1 MKLALGLRSF
11 GVAFGD
17 HVVIND
23 VTFRLATAGMTVLV
37 GPAGSG
43 KSTLLRTL
51 AGLNDNHP
59 SLTTW
64 GTIALGD
71 MPLMGGQTAGLQ
83 RPALVMQH
91 ARFFLDTVR
100 ENLVSALPNRAALE
114 QLDQTRIVT
123 ERLRACGLGALAAYL
138 PSNAVDLPLGVQRQ
152 LAIARALMPEPRVLF
167 ADEPMAGLDDDDAI
181 EIIAMLRLQ
190 AYERAVVLVTHNQR
204 YALAAGGTTM
214 LLAGGRIQEIAAT
227 QAFFASPRTELA
239 RCFLRTGGC
248 VAAPEPQE
256 TPPEPQET
264 PSRFL
269 GPRGF
274 FWALPGRL
282 GGTPRPGIIDEVEQ
296 DLEGLRRLGVTV
308 LVTLEETATVAP
320 EALAALGIESL
331 HFPIPDMGTPGVEA
345 ALGLSRR
352 IAAWMAGG
360 EVVAVHCRAGLG
372 RTGTV
377 LACQLIA
384 GGMTAQAAL
393 DAIRGSNPG
402 CVQSLAQV
410 ELLREFAAAMDL
422 ASKPKNETRPEA
434 ETTERGDH
442 TWH

>member
-1 MKLALGLRSF
+1 MRLALGLRSF
-11 GVAFGD
+11 GVAFGEQ
-17 HVVIND
+17 VILHD
-23 VTFRLATAGMTVLV
+23 VSFELAATGMTVLV

-64 GTIALGD
+64 GTVALGD
-71 MPLMGGQTAGLQ
+71 MPLVGGQTAGLQ

-114 QLDQTRIVT
+114 QLDQTRVVT
-123 ERLRACGLGALAAYL
+123 ERLRACGLGGLAAHL
-138 PSNAVDLPLGVQRQ
+138 PASAVDLPLGVQRQ
-152 LAIARALMPEPRVLF
+152 LAIARALVPEPRVLF

-204 YALAAGGTTM
+204 FALAAGGTTM

-227 QAFFASPRTELA
+227 QAFFAAPRTELA
-239 RCFLRTGGC
+239 RVFLRTGGC
-248 VAAPEPQE
+248 VAAPAPHEGPV
-256 TPPEPQET
+256 PEET

-282 GGTPRPGIIDEVEQ
+282 GGTPRPGIIDELDQ

-308 LVTLEETATVAP
+308 LVTLEEVATVAP
-320 EALAALGIESL
+320 EALATLGIESL
-331 HFPIPDMGTPGVEA
+331 HFPVADMGAPELVA
-345 ALGLSRR
+345 ALRLSGR
-352 IAAWMAGG
+352 IAAWMGRG

-372 RTGTV
+372 RTGTI

-384 GGMTAQAAL
+384 GGMTAQVAL
-393 DAIRGSNPG
+393 DAIRAVNPG
-402 CVQSLAQV
+402 CVQSLAQI
-410 ELLREFAAAMDL
+410 EFLRLFADAVIAARSPDHQ
-422 ASKPKNETRPEA
+422 PEA
-434 ETTERGDH
+434 
-442 TWH
+442 